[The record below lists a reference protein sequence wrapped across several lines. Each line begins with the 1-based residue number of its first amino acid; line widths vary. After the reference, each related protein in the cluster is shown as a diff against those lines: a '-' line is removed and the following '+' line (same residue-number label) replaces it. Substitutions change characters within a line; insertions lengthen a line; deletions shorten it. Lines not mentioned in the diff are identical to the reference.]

1 MKFRYTLFFL
11 LFSGGGVAVLGTDC
25 CQSILV
31 DLKLPAKLKTRGKPS
46 RARWDQV
53 DKVLTS
59 LLEKL
64 EGKGC
69 EFTFDQ
75 AFKTTKLELYFPLT
89 NGVLKTVPEG
99 SLKGV
104 PVFND
109 TGELLGQYENRF
121 SYERT
126 GGLYRKKAYRLYCFQ
141 FRDSQGRLQSSGNR
155 LLLDSFLVKWED
167 IAKMVA
173 LSTQPG

>member
-1 MKFRYTLFFL
+1 MKFRHTLFFL
-11 LFSGGGVAVLGTDC
+11 LFSSGNVPVLGTDS

-31 DLKLPAKLKTRGKPS
+31 DLKLPAKLTTRGKPS

-64 EGKGC
+64 EAKKC

-75 AFKTTKLELYFPLT
+75 TFKTTKLQLYFPLT
-89 NGVLKTVPEG
+89 NKVLKTVPKD

-104 PVFND
+104 PVFNHA
-109 TGELLGQYENRF
+109 GQLLGQYANRF

-126 GGLYRKKAYRLYCFQ
+126 GGLYRKKTYRLYCFQ
-141 FRDSQGRLQSSGNR
+141 FRDTRGRLQSSGNR
-155 LLLDSFLVKWED
+155 LLLDYFLVKWEN
-167 IAKMVA
+167 IANLVA
-173 LSTQPG
+173 LSTQSD